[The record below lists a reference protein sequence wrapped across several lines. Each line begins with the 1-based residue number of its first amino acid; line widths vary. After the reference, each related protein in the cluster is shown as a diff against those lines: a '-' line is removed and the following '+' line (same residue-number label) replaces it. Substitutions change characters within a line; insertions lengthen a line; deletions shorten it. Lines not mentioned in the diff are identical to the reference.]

1 MIIFSLTILIVIL
14 LILVEMPVGFA
25 FGFGALFYGFTSGI
39 DVSYHATYGMAQVGS
54 FSLLALPLF
63 VMAGTLMGICGIS
76 ERLLNF
82 IDAFVGRTK
91 GGLGVVTV
99 IACALFGAISGSA
112 AAAIAAIGKIMAP
125 RMIKNGYD
133 PGYVTGLIAVS
144 SVLAFLI
151 PPSIPM
157 IVFAIATRQ
166 SVAEC
171 FLSTMFPGIL
181 LTMLYCFLNIFFL
194 RHDMN
199 IKVAPKKG
207 NKEIWRE
214 IVFTGK
220 RAVWAIVMPVL
231 ILGGIYSGICS
242 PTEAGAVGVVYTLI
256 VGKFVFKALSVKDVF
271 DATLDAAT
279 IVGSV
284 IVILCFLFVMS
295 RGMVLASIPGQ
306 FADLLLGLSDNRIVC
321 FLQAGIP
328 HLCKTF
334 SPVQGG
340 EFSCLNSH
348 ERIPY
353 PVARTI
359 EDKQVTVMHQ
369 SVDHC
374 RGHLFV
380 VKDPYPSAELKVGC
394 QYHAPFLVTFSNNLE
409 EQLGCLPVQ
418 GYVAPFITN
427 QKVHL
432 PDGREQPAQI
442 P

>member
-1 MIIFSLTILIVIL
+1 MVLLIIFSLTILIVIL

-284 IVILCFLFVMS
+284 IVILFFLFVMS

-306 FADLLLGLSDNRIVC
+306 FADLLLGLSDNRIVILLIVNLLLFIMGMVIDDISGGVLAAIILMPVMQKIGVHPLHFAAIVGTNLGLGNITPPC
-321 FLQAGIP
+321 APLLYMAGGVTRLSLHQYVWHATKFLLFGHIP
-328 HLCKTF
+328 M
-334 SPVQGG
+334 V
-340 EFSCLNSH
+340 
-348 ERIPY
+348 
-353 PVARTI
+353 
-359 EDKQVTVMHQ
+359 
-369 SVDHC
+369 
-374 RGHLFV
+374 
-380 VKDPYPSAELKVGC
+380 
-394 QYHAPFLVTFSNNLE
+394 FLVTFVPQISLF
-409 EQLGCLPVQ
+409 LPLW
-418 GYVAPFITN
+418 YA
-427 QKVHL
+427 
-432 PDGREQPAQI
+432 GR
-442 P
+442 